1 MPTKRQD
8 AEMIWKGGAVP
19 LEVSLEPLPQHLW
32 HRALRSARVTE
43 LLGSFAHGCVAIM
56 KGCKVCKV
64 HGMSQSVCGVGV
76 IRALFLQASDEREP
90 SRFRRIS
97 SAPQPSCLQ
106 ELPHPTT
113 SHSVALAAGLRSVAF
128 ETHDT
133 LGQHCRDFGAAEP
146 GWRRLW

>member
-1 MPTKRQD
+1 
-8 AEMIWKGGAVP
+8 MIWKGGAVP

-90 SRFRRIS
+90 SRFRANILSPAAKLPPGTASSDHFAFSRIGS
-97 SAPQPSCLQ
+97 GPQICSL
-106 ELPHPTT
+106 
-113 SHSVALAAGLRSVAF
+113 
-128 ETHDT
+128 
-133 LGQHCRDFGAAEP
+133 
-146 GWRRLW
+146 